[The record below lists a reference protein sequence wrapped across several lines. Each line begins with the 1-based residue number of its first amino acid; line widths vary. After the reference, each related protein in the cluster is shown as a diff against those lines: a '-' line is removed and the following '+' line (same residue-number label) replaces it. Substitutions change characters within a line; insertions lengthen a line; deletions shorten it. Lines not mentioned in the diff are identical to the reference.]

1 MSLIRFGLLAML
13 LLQLAGCAPAPT
25 SNRYQLP
32 AGQAQPGQA
41 AVDELQR
48 RARQALEQRAYA
60 QAVEY
65 LQRAIRIEPRNPLS
79 WHYLAV
85 TYRSSGDYPRCVEMA
100 RRSFSYSSGDENL
113 DAANRQLTETC
124 QRGY

>member
-1 MSLIRFGLLAML
+1 MSLIRFGLLAVL
-13 LLQLAGCAPAPT
+13 LLQLSACALEPS

-32 AGQAQPGQA
+32 AGQTRPGQG
-41 AVDELQR
+41 AVDELQH
-48 RARQALEQRAYA
+48 RARQALDRRAYA

-79 WHYLAV
+79 WHYLAR
-85 TYRSSGDYPRCVEMA
+85 TYRSSGDYARCVEMA
-100 RRSFSYSSGDENL
+100 QRSFSYSSGDDNL

-124 QRGY
+124 QQGY